1 MIDGIPVTGM
11 VLTIIHLASFLRA
24 DALATAL
31 DSALVQ
37 GLTRADR
44 VLDGVDALGRQGRR
58 GTALLVELL
67 GERMDGRRPPAN
79 RFERRLGALLV
90 RSGLAKPV
98 HQFEIE
104 LDGRSDARPDLAYP
118 DLRIAIE
125 ADSHRGHAGRTSW
138 EHDLERRTALAA
150 AGWLVLHFSWR
161 DLVGRPQFVV
171 GSVARTVEFR
181 KSAP

>member
-1 MIDGIPVTGM
+1 MIDGIPVTGI

-67 GERMDGRRPPAN
+67 GERMDGQRLPAN

-104 LDGRSDARPDLAYP
+104 LAGLSDARPDLAYP

-125 ADSHRGHAGRTSW
+125 ADSHRWHAGRTSW